1 MKSFVKEFKPK
12 KHRIYDKGE
21 TMNYQMMTDEQLV
34 ALSKNDKG
42 LPFETLIKR
51 YDSVIKVMVGKFFCS
66 DADRDDLT
74 QICLVALTSA
84 VDKYN
89 GQSNFKAFA
98 YACINNALLSAFR
111 KSNTKKNSPLK
122 NYVPL
127 FGYGDGDSDKN
138 DVIVDTQIG
147 PEESLI
153 VNEVKAEFK
162 AVAKD
167 TLSEL
172 EFNILDLILQGYS
185 YKEISVKTNKDIKS
199 IDNAVQRIRK
209 KLKTKLGDV

>member
-1 MKSFVKEFKPK
+1 MS
-12 KHRIYDKGE
+12 
-21 TMNYQMMTDEQLV
+21 DEQLV
-34 ALSKNDKG
+34 ALSKTDKS

-51 YDSVIKVMVGKFFCS
+51 YDGVIKVMVSKFSCS
-66 DADRDDLT
+66 DADRDDLR
-74 QICLVALTSA
+74 QICYVALTSA
-84 VDKYN
+84 VDGYN

-98 YACINNALLSAFR
+98 YACLNNALLSAVR

-127 FGYGDGDSDKN
+127 FGYNDGDNDKN

-147 PEESLI
+147 PEELLI
-153 VNEVKAEFK
+153 IDEVKAEFN
-162 AVAKD
+162 AIAKQ

-172 EFNILDLILQGYS
+172 EFNILELILQGYT
-185 YKEISVKTNKDIKS
+185 YKEISKKVNKEFKS

-209 KLKTKLGDV
+209 KLKTKLGNV